1 MSKIEEALKKAKA
14 SRGDNVTSIRANS
27 NMMAAR
33 SAETG
38 MVVGHETLGNSVTIG
53 NSIVRHDTS
62 AKEIAL
68 MNNGELLEQHE
79 LAEMRIIHS
88 DMQDAGI
95 ANTYRDLR
103 TKLIQRSQGRNF
115 IAMLTS
121 CVAGEDS
128 SSTSLNLATAF
139 SFDES
144 KTSLLIDCNLNNPR
158 LDAFLGLETN
168 AGLTD
173 YLENEH
179 IDIESILH
187 TTGIKRLKVIPAGT
201 SRETATEYFTS
212 LRMRQLM
219 SGLLSRYDDRYIFI
233 DAAPI
238 TESADTRI
246 LVELCDFVLLVVPYG
261 RVTKNRIREAADA
274 IGKDKLLGVVFNDIP
289 RMPKIKLPVFLNK
302 ILGV

>member
-14 SRGDNVTSIRANS
+14 ARGDNVTSIKANTNLVAIRQNERDLVAGTDHTNLS
-27 NMMAAR
+27 VAR
-33 SAETG
+33 RES
-38 MVVGHETLGNSVTIG
+38 S
-53 NSIVRHDTS
+53 S
-62 AKEIAL
+62 KEIAL
-68 MNNGELLEQHE
+68 MDNGDLLDRHD
-79 LAEMRIIHS
+79 LAELRVIHS
-88 DMQDAGI
+88 DMPDSAT

-121 CVAGEDS
+121 CVQGDDS

-158 LDAFLGLETN
+158 LDAYLNMETDS
-168 AGLTD
+168 GLTD

-179 IDIESILH
+179 IDIEDILH
-187 TTGIKRLKVIPAGT
+187 ATGIKRLKMIPAGT

-212 LRMRQLM
+212 MRMRQLM
-219 SGLLSRYDDRYIFI
+219 SNLLARYDDRYIFI

-261 RVTKNRIREAADA
+261 RVTKNRVKEAADA
-274 IGKDKLLGVVFNDIP
+274 IGKNKLLGIVFNDIP
-289 RMPKIKLPVFLNK
+289 RMPKIKLPTAFTKLF
-302 ILGV
+302 GV

>member
-14 SRGDNVTSIRANS
+14 SRGDNVTSIRAGTDLMTLRS
-27 NMMAAR
+27 GEKGLMA
-33 SAETG
+33 G
-38 MVVGHETLGNSVTIG
+38 K
-53 NSIVRHDTS
+53 DTS
-62 AKEIAL
+62 NHSVARRNSSTKEIAL
-68 MNNGELLEQHE
+68 MNNGDLLEQHE
-79 LAEMRIIHS
+79 LAELRVIHS
-88 DMQDAGI
+88 EMSDTAV

-103 TKLIQRSQGRNF
+103 TKLIQRSQGKNF

-121 CVAGEDS
+121 CVIGEDS

-158 LDAFLGLETN
+158 LDIFLNMETDV
-168 AGLTD
+168 GLTD

-179 IDIESILH
+179 INIESILH
-187 TTGIKRLKVIPAGT
+187 TTGIKRLKMIPAGT
-201 SRETATEYFTS
+201 AHETATEYFTS

-219 SGLLSRYDDRYIFI
+219 SSLLGRYDDRYIFM

-261 RVTKNRIREAADA
+261 RVTKNRIQEAADA
-274 IGKDKLLGVVFNDIP
+274 IGKDKLLGIVFNDVP
-289 RMPKIKLPVFLNK
+289 RMPKLKLPAFINK
-302 ILGV
+302 ILGI